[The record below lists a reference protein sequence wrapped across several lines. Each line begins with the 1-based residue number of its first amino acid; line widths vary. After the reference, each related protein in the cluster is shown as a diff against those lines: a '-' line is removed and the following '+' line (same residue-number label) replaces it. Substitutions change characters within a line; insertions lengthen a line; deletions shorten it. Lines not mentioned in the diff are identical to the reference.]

1 MRDRKMGRKAIRKLK
16 SKNGESIGEVLAAMV
31 IISLAAILLASMI
44 AASMRIIT
52 RSVEGYDL
60 YVAQVNA
67 LNTDGEVKSAGNKRK
82 YQDDE
87 LGYQTEKNRNITVTG
102 TIKSSGR
109 SEQVSLTV
117 PVTIYE
123 IRKSGRTELWRY
135 QSAG

>member
-1 MRDRKMGRKAIRKLK
+1 MKKMIQKLK

-31 IISLAAILLASMI
+31 IISLAAIMLASMI

-52 RSVEGYDL
+52 RSVRGYDL

-67 LNTDGEVKSAGNKRK
+67 LNTEGTVKFARKNKT

-87 LGYQTEKNRNITVTG
+87 LGYETETGKNVTVKG
-102 TIKSSGR
+102 TIGSGGE
-109 SEQVSLTV
+109 STQVNLNV

-123 IRKSGRTELWRY
+123 IRKSGSTELWRY
-135 QSAG
+135 QAG

>member
-1 MRDRKMGRKAIRKLK
+1 MKKLIQKLK

-31 IISLAAILLASMI
+31 IISLAAIMLASMI

-52 RSVEGYDL
+52 RSVKGYDL

-67 LNTDGEVKSAGNKRK
+67 LNTDGTVKSAGKNKT

-87 LGYQTEKNRNITVTG
+87 LGYQTEENKIVTVTG
-102 TIKSSGR
+102 TVGSGGKST
-109 SEQVSLTV
+109 QVSLKV

-123 IRKSGRTELWRY
+123 IRKSGSTELWRY
-135 QSAG
+135 QTG